1 MLFSTQLITRYT
13 FWFFLLSKCW
23 FGLKA
28 LIKGQ
33 YLWTSSLAKGFWSAP
48 HEPCPWSRNGADQEP
63 LASEDDL
70 WKKKIP
76 NRGLNKD
83 TDGCMESHNVLTC
96 VCYNCSEDDRMKI
109 KLQVNVIENRVFAEI
124 RMLFRIPILRSF
136 WFICS
141 ARRLVV
147 QRATRV
153 SNNISL
159 VFFFIFRFNCFFFR
173 KYERHWKFLS

>member
-1 MLFSTQLITRYT
+1 
-13 FWFFLLSKCW
+13 
-23 FGLKA
+23 
-28 LIKGQ
+28 
-33 YLWTSSLAKGFWSAP
+33 
-48 HEPCPWSRNGADQEP
+48 
-63 LASEDDL
+63 
-70 WKKKIP
+70 
-76 NRGLNKD
+76 
-83 TDGCMESHNVLTC
+83 
-96 VCYNCSEDDRMKI
+96 MKI

-159 VFFFIFRFNCFFFR
+159 VFFSFFVLIVFSFENMNATESF
-173 KYERHWKFLS
+173 YLNLSRL

>member
-1 MLFSTQLITRYT
+1 M
-13 FWFFLLSKCW
+13 
-23 FGLKA
+23 
-28 LIKGQ
+28 
-33 YLWTSSLAKGFWSAP
+33 
-48 HEPCPWSRNGADQEP
+48 E
-63 LASEDDL
+63 
-70 WKKKIP
+70 KKIP

-124 RMLFRIPILRSF
+124 RMLFRIPISKSF

-159 VFFFIFRFNCFFFR
+159 VFFSFFVLIVFS
-173 KYERHWKFLS
+173 F

>member
-1 MLFSTQLITRYT
+1 MNPVRVRGTVRTRSP
-13 FWFFLLSKCW
+13 W
-23 FGLKA
+23 
-28 LIKGQ
+28 
-33 YLWTSSLAKGFWSAP
+33 LAKMIY
-48 HEPCPWSRNGADQEP
+48 D
-63 LASEDDL
+63 
-70 WKKKIP
+70 KKKIP

-173 KYERHWKFLS
+173 KYERH